1 MSALYKEFT
10 LRSPGIW
17 PTVLAFIKANA
28 QACLERGHP
37 LRIIVTAEE
46 RRRTSEANKFYWGVV
61 LRDISEQA
69 WVQGRQ
75 FDTSTWHAYFAELY
89 GEKVE
94 ITLVSLHELRMLA
107 VEVASKAAPYLHP
120 RLASVQAEVAGKG
133 GGPLEHNVTHGL
145 SRSTQEFL
153 ADITSPG
160 SSADSKTAVP
170 D

>member
-94 ITLVSLHELRMLA
+94 ITLPDGRIHVTRRSTSDMSVGDFSEYLA
-107 VEVASKAAPYLHP
+107 K
-120 RLASVQAEVAGKG
+120 VQAHAANEFGVTYDGEVYA
-133 GGPLEHNVTHGL
+133 
-145 SRSTQEFL
+145 
-153 ADITSPG
+153 
-160 SSADSKTAVP
+160 
-170 D
+170 